1 MRRQYLHYRNSG
13 VEWLGEVPK
22 HWEVR
27 RIKRVVSMNPSK
39 LEVRGTLTEQTPV
52 VFLPMEKVEADGQI
66 DESEIRSA
74 CEVWDGFTY
83 FRKEDILVA
92 KITPCFENG
101 KGAFLGSLQT
111 DVGFGSTEFH
121 VLRADRSILPKF
133 LYHLTTTQDFRAQG
147 TDAMTGAAGQK
158 RVPSLFVEHFPI
170 PIPPLNEQRAI
181 AEFLDRETKLVDKLV
196 AKKRLLIERLAEYR
210 TALITRTVTQGL
222 PPEGARAAGFDPSP
236 RLKPSNIEWL
246 GDVPAHWEVRR
257 VRNVVDLRVSNVD
270 KKIKDGELSVRLC
283 NYVDVYKNERVTADL
298 PFMQVTAT
306 TSEIARFRL
315 GLGDV
320 LITKDSETWDDI
332 GVPSLVEYAAS
343 DLVCGYHLALL
354 RSLESLL
361 DGEYLFRILQS
372 SAVCSQFHVSASGV
386 TRYGLTQEAIKSVLL
401 PIPPLEEQRAIVAFL
416 DRGTERID
424 SLSRRVE
431 TAIEQLQEYRTS
443 LITAAVTGKIDV
455 REPEYEKANQE

>member
-1 MRRQYLHYRNSG
+1 MRRQYPRFRNSG

-181 AEFLDRETKLVDKLV
+181 AAFLDRETKLIDKLV
-196 AKKRLLIERLAEYR
+196 AKKRRLIERLAEYR

-222 PPEGARAAGFDPSP
+222 PPEGARAASFDPSP
-236 RLKPSNIEWL
+236 RLKPSGTEWL
-246 GDVPAHWEVRR
+246 GDVPARWDVLQLRHLGEAIIGLTYSPQDVVSEERGVLVLR
-257 VRNVVDLRVSNVD
+257 ASNVVDGHIVYRDNV
-270 KKIKDGELSVRLC
+270 
-283 NYVDVYKNERVTADL
+283 YVDCAVPERLIVR
-298 PFMQVTAT
+298 Q
-306 TSEIARFRL
+306 
-315 GLGDV
+315 GD
-320 LITKDSETWDDI
+320 I
-332 GVPSLVEYAAS
+332 
-343 DLVCGYHLALL
+343 LVCSRSGSRALIGKNARIDAESAGATFGAFMTVF
-354 RSLESLL
+354 RSENS
-361 DGEYLFRILQS
+361 EYLHYVFNSKLFENQS
-372 SAVCSQFHVSASGV
+372 GAYSTSTINQ
-386 TRYGLTQEAIKSVLL
+386 LTLGTLNNIKV
-401 PIPPLEEQRAIVAFL
+401 PWPPFAEQRAIAAFL
-416 DRGTERID
+416 DRGTARID
-424 SLSRRVE
+424 SLSRRVK
-431 TAIEQLQEYRTS
+431 TAIERLQEYRTS

-455 REPEYEKANQE
+455 R